1 MTTPIDPHGTDQWYV
16 MPDGGGEYAFTTM
29 DQAWAKFRG
38 LGVAGRIEKF
48 SAGTGT
54 RYVVSY
60 HTDYGHVSCAD
71 GAWADFP
78 SGEREGYHFW
88 DDEGVWVEDE
98 DEDEGEGEDVPM
110 GSIVFPDLGR
120 PDELPAR
127 YEAAHAE
134 IMAGDWA
141 SLQTDIDSGEIWS
154 MADGAVA
161 LAMKMLIVGAVM
173 APSEETIHPEG
184 ATIPTVWTL
193 DGTNGRG
200 SIQGA
205 EAWIANEAV
214 KK

>member
-1 MTTPIDPHGTDQWYV
+1 MTTPIDPHDTDQWYV
-16 MPDGGGEYAFTTM
+16 MPDSGGEYAVTTM
-29 DQAWAKFRG
+29 DQAWAKFRE
-38 LGVAGRIEKF
+38 LGVAGRVEKF

-98 DEDEGEGEDVPM
+98 DREEDEDLNV
-110 GSIVFPDLGR
+110 GSIVFSDHGSK
-120 PDELPAR
+120 DELPAR
-127 YEAAHAE
+127 YAAAHAV
-134 IMAGDWA
+134 IMVGDYA
-141 SLQTDIDSGEIWS
+141 SLQADIDSGAIWS
-154 MADGAVA
+154 MGDGAVA
-161 LAMKMLIVGAVM
+161 LALKLLIVGAVM
-173 APSEETIHPEG
+173 APSDETFHPDG
-184 ATIPTVWTL
+184 PRIPTVWTL

-205 EAWIANEAV
+205 EAYIANEAV
-214 KK
+214 KN